1 MAHPVRLIRQT
12 AQSWNMG
19 KPDMNAKSALLSAL
33 AVLLAASSS
42 AFASDIGSPTP
53 ASVFAPAPIINW
65 SGFYIGGNIGGAFA
79 RGSVSDSLFQLGDT
93 MSQAGFLGGAQAGFN
108 YQFGSFVVGVEW
120 DFDGTSLNATGPTLV
135 TMIGTSWQGSA
146 NTDWVS
152 TVAARVGMT
161 TGALFVYG
169 KVGGGWA
176 EDSARATNLTTGGSL
191 SASNTTDGWLGGIG
205 IEWAFAPNWST
216 KLEFY
221 YIGLQ
226 SWTLSGPTFA
236 ADSFTVVRNI
246 EMLKAGINYRFNWGY

>member
-1 MAHPVRLIRQT
+1 MKRT
-12 AQSWNMG
+12 W
-19 KPDMNAKSALLSAL
+19 LSVVG
-33 AVLLAASSS
+33 VLLTAPSS
-42 AFASDIGSPTP
+42 AFASDLGP
-53 ASVFAPAPIINW
+53 AIPAPAVAPVNW

-93 MSQAGFLGGAQAGFN
+93 MSQTGFLGGAQAGFN

-176 EDSARATNLTTGGSL
+176 EDSARATNLSTGGSL